1 MGSLAASMD
10 LAGMRRK
17 ALLVGGIALA
27 ASAPGLMADPE
38 QFFRSYLVAYLY
50 WAAIPTGCLALLM
63 LHHLVGGE
71 WGIVIRRMLEAGTRT
86 FLLVLLLLAPV
97 LLNLP
102 RLYIWAR
109 PDVVAHDKL
118 LQHKAAYL
126 NTGFFLGRTAF
137 YFAAWMLLAFL
148 LNKYSTAQERDKTN
162 GWKGKLQ
169 TVSGIGILVYG
180 LTVSFAS
187 VDWVM
192 SLDPH
197 WFSTIYGVM
206 FMVGGALTTLSFV
219 VIMLSRLAQAQP
231 MAALLKPSHFH
242 DLGNLMFAFV
252 MLWAYVAFS
261 QFLII
266 WSGNLPEEIPFYLHR
281 FHGSWGVIAV
291 ALLLFHFAL
300 PFILLLLRVIKKK
313 AQVLARVAMLM
324 MFMRLVDLIWMV
336 TPSFHGERISLHWLD
351 LTLPVGVGGIWV
363 AYFLSQLSNRPIE
376 PVEAHLIEAPHAA
389 VEGGH

>member
-1 MGSLAASMD
+1 MGSAELAE
-10 LAGMRRK
+10 MRRK
-17 ALLVGGIALA
+17 ALLIGGIGLA
-27 ASAPGLMADPE
+27 ASGGGFLTDPE
-38 QFFRSYLVAYLY
+38 QFFRSYLLAYLY

-71 WGIVIRRMLEAGTRT
+71 WGIVIRRLLEAGTRT
-86 FLLVLLLLAPV
+86 FPLVLVLFVPV
-97 LLNLP
+97 LLDLSK
-102 RLYIWAR
+102 LYIWAR
-109 PDVVAHDKL
+109 PDKVAHDKI

-137 YFAAWMLLAFL
+137 YFAAWMLLAYL
-148 LNKYSTAQERDKTN
+148 LNKYSAAQEQEKSN

-219 VIMLSRLAQAQP
+219 VIMLWRLSKTEP
-231 MAALLKPSHFH
+231 MARLLKPSHFH
-242 DLGNLMFAFV
+242 DLGNLMFAFI
-252 MLWAYVAFS
+252 MLWAYIAFS

-281 FHGSWGVIAV
+281 FHGSWGVIA
-291 ALLLFHFAL
+291 AGLLVFHFAV
-300 PFILLLLRVIKKK
+300 PFLLLLLRVIKKK
-313 AQVLARVAMLM
+313 AQVLARVAMMM
-324 MFMRLVDLIWMV
+324 MFMRLVDLIWIV
-336 TPSFHGERISLHWLD
+336 TPSFHGEHISLHWMD
-351 LTLPVGVGGIWV
+351 LTLPAGLGGIWV
-363 AYFLSQLSNRPIE
+363 AFFLTRLAERSIE
-376 PVEAHLIEAPHAA
+376 PVEAHLIEAPHVA
-389 VEGGH
+389 EGGH